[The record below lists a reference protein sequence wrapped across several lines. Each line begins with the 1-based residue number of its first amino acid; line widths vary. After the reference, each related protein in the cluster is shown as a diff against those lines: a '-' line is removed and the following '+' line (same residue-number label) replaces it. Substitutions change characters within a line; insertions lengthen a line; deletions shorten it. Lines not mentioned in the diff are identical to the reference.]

1 MKILIV
7 SKIATHPMDAGNKHA
22 ILAQAKILKDKGN
35 DVHFLYV
42 YEKPLDRNKK
52 RAYEE
57 DLKQTREFWKDKFHV
72 YQVNLAVK
80 IYLATLKQIR
90 KHLCHRHFKVDDQYP
105 FGLGNYV
112 NRLNDEYHFDACIIN
127 YFYLSRLFN
136 KINIPKKAIYT
147 HDCMAYKDIK
157 FGMPY
162 FCTDANT
169 EAKSMQRCPHIFAI
183 QGIEADYFQML
194 SPKSTVYTVYD
205 VFSYHKQMI
214 KGNHNIVFLS
224 GSNVFNQNGLRWFL
238 DNIYPVIQEKFSDV
252 KLIVGGSVCKVMP
265 ELKSIDCVESQ
276 GYIDDVNAFYSQG
289 DVCINPC
296 YQGTGL
302 KIKTI
307 ESISYDKVTMVH
319 PHSTQ
324 GIYDKD
330 HAPLFSS
337 DKAEDWVKFLADVW
351 KSQDTIKAIKN
362 ENEKYLTAMEKLV
375 SSEYDRFLRA

>member
-1 MKILIV
+1 
-7 SKIATHPMDAGNKHA
+7 
-22 ILAQAKILKDKGN
+22 
-35 DVHFLYV
+35 
-42 YEKPLDRNKK
+42 
-52 RAYEE
+52 
-57 DLKQTREFWKDKFHV
+57 
-72 YQVNLAVK
+72 
-80 IYLATLKQIR
+80 
-90 KHLCHRHFKVDDQYP
+90 
-105 FGLGNYV
+105 
-112 NRLNDEYHFDACIIN
+112 
-127 YFYLSRLFN
+127 
-136 KINIPKKAIYT
+136 
-147 HDCMAYKDIK
+147 MAYKDIK

-214 KGNHNIVFLS
+214 TGNHNIVYLS

-238 DNIYPVIQEKFSDV
+238 DNIYPAIQEKFSDV

-265 ELKSIDCVESQ
+265 ELKSIDGVESQ

-337 DKAEDWVKFLADVW
+337 DKAEDWVKFLVKVW
-351 KSQDTIKAIKN
+351 ESQDIIKTIKS
-362 ENEKYLTAMEKLV
+362 ENEKYLTAMEKFV
-375 SSEYDRFLRA
+375 SS